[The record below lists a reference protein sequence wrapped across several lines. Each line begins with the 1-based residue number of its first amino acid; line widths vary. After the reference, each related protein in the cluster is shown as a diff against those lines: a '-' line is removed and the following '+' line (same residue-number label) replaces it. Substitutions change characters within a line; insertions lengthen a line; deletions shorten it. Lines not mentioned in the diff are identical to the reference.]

1 MRVFVTPCTSRDYE
15 TVAATLRHAGHTAR
29 GRSRVGGFLHDLVQD
44 TRTLL
49 ESDFV
54 VALPGWRD
62 CPESTTDVLAADG
75 AGIPWGTLDDA
86 LATR

>member
-15 TVAATLRHAGHTAR
+15 TVAATLRHAGHTTHS
-29 GRSRVGGFLHDLVQD
+29 RSRDGGFLHDLAQD
-44 TRTLL
+44 TRALL

-62 CPESTTDVLAADG
+62 CPESTTDVLTADG
-75 AGIPWGTLDDA
+75 AAIPWGSIDDA
-86 LATR
+86 LTAS